1 MKNIWIRHK
10 NYVLNYISTV
20 IDAKLYSSPMI
31 RALETGEIATGRSKA
46 DFILDSRIRER
57 SFGKW
62 DGKYREDLDARC
74 RELGAKDIF
83 GLKEEGMETD
93 GETQARVKAFF
104 DDLVKDLRPD
114 DKNIC
119 IFAHG
124 GLIRQFLMHLK
135 SRNAVIPDQV
145 F

>member
-1 MKNIWIRHK
+1 
-10 NYVLNYISTV
+10 
-20 IDAKLYSSPMI
+20 MI

-83 GLKEEGMETD
+83 ET
-93 GETQARVKAFF
+93 G
-104 DDLVKDLRPD
+104 
-114 DKNIC
+114 
-119 IFAHG
+119 
-124 GLIRQFLMHLK
+124 
-135 SRNAVIPDQV
+135 SRNVQQLSPIPTPHPGHQRWE
-145 F
+145 FFSEGLRIF